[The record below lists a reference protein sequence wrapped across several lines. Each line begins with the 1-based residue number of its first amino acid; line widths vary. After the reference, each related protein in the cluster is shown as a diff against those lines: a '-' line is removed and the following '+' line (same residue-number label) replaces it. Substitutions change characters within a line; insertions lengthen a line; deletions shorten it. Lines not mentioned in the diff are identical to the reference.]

1 MKSSIIPFL
10 LLLTFSFPGQA
21 QTDPEPPD
29 TIKLIKNPEKV
40 TVSRTGDTTVIQV
53 ETTDEYGS
61 DTFTYEV
68 TIADSTD
75 ADAMIDFEIPLG
87 IGKNKKD
94 RRTKRRAKRRLRTSM
109 FLMGNVYIGHRF
121 NYFDKGN
128 VKNSYEAGVRNLV
141 GIRWSHGRIT
151 PSFSI
156 GLGFGTQR
164 YSARSGFQYAM
175 DGSDLILIPAADG
188 SRVRS
193 TDLQVWNFQVPLLLT
208 VPIGRVVEFQVGA
221 IGYLNT
227 YAKARTHLDSG
238 DYRTKTSY
246 KGLQQRLFTAEP
258 TIALGVC
265 DILGVYASWS
275 PMPLFKSPYGQELKS
290 WSIGATINF

>member
-1 MKSSIIPFL
+1 MKSSIITFL

-29 TIKLIKNPEKV
+29 TIKLITNPDKV
-40 TVSRTGDTTVIQV
+40 TVTRSGDTTVIQV
-53 ETTDEYGS
+53 ETTDDFGS

-68 TIADSTD
+68 TVADSTED
-75 ADAMIDFEIPLG
+75 DSMIDFEIPLG
-87 IGKNKKD
+87 IGKKEKAG
-94 RRTKRRAKRRLRTSM
+94 RTGRSRKRKLRTSM
-109 FLMGNVYIGHRF
+109 FMMGNVYIGQRF

-128 VKNSYEAGVRNLV
+128 VKNSYEVGVRNLV
-141 GIRWSHGRIT
+141 GIRWSHGRST

-164 YSARSGFQYAM
+164 YSARSGFRYAM
-175 DGSDLILIPAADG
+175 DGSDLILIPVAEG
-188 SRVRS
+188 NRVRS

-208 VPIGRVVEFQVGA
+208 VPIGRVVEFQAGV
-221 IGYLNT
+221 IGCFNS

-258 TIALGVC
+258 TVALGVC